1 MKDWNEIKSWR
12 KTRRQELIAARAAF
26 DAAQRHAWNERIT
39 AALES
44 GFEVPAGAV
53 VGFCWPHKG
62 EFDAR
67 FAVRRWREVGATAA
81 LPAVVDKKGPLQFRK
96 WWPGAPMRK
105 EVYDIPVPDGTEV
118 LAPDIAIVPM
128 NGFDGRGY
136 RLGYGGGYF
145 DRTLAALGRRVLA
158 VGVTF
163 EALRLETI
171 FPQTH
176 DIPMDFVV
184 TEAGVYRAGGRE
196 LALIDAAVSVQEA
209 RSLMR
214 ARGLPRETALRAAAV
229 TGGYSSPA
237 CSAHEIAPGYFGETL
252 TMPDDELAALLNT
265 LLEAERAGAKV
276 LAEFLGDYERGSP
289 AWRQVAADARQR
301 FCDFPGHP
309 LLPAVQE
316 VQTRGLALH
325 RQRLAEEI
333 PGRRA
338 GSGVHLAQQV
348 EQDGAILRLVALHG
362 RDLPPGR
369 RPALVVAE
377 KFREH
382 LRAGALGFQESIQQR
397 GQLVVGHQGGKT
409 RETANAKR
417 RSRMTACC
425 CRHSM
430 TSFRFSARNQNG
442 WGLS

>member
-184 TEAGVYRAGGRE
+184 TEAGVYRAGGRD

-214 ARGLPRETALRAAAV
+214 ARGLPRQTALRAAAV

-289 AWRQVAADARQR
+289 AWRQVAAVQRDEAKNCAILLDLLRQMHAAPSAATGDFLGKALAVQGKVARLHFLNRGQQWVAR
-301 FCDFPGHP
+301 KIAEALPRIGR
-309 LLPAVQE
+309 PAVHDA
-316 VQTRGLALH
+316 LAAMH
-325 RQRLAEEI
+325 E
-333 PGRRA
+333 
-338 GSGVHLAQQV
+338 SHLFNIEAC
-348 EQDGAILRLVALHG
+348 E
-362 RDLPPGR
+362 
-369 RPALVVAE
+369 ALV
-377 KFREH
+377 
-382 LRAGALGFQESIQQR
+382 
-397 GQLVVGHQGGKT
+397 
-409 RETANAKR
+409 ETL
-417 RSRMTACC
+417 
-425 CRHSM
+425 
-430 TSFRFSARNQNG
+430 Q
-442 WGLS
+442 